1 MSAKGGGHHHQK
13 TQCNDP
19 CQQTNPCQ
27 DPCAPVPQCQDNTQ
41 KCAPVDPCNPCPPNP
56 CQDQNQGQYYGSKKC

>member
-1 MSAKGGGHHHQK
+1 ATLPEGTMSAKGGGHHHQK
-13 TQCNDP
+13 PQCNDP

-41 KCAPVDPCNPCPPNP
+41 KCAP
-56 CQDQNQGQYYGSKKC
+56 